1 MAAPASTQPRGYRLR
16 VGYTGAPMVSV
27 VKVPHL
33 SLISLLLL
41 PSSSPGL
48 VGRTAQVV
56 RTAVR
61 RPGQF
66 ALAAVPQ
73 RSPYTFPDLASCP
86 IPPVSDV
93 SAPEQAQ
100 RLRDVSEAALLADLA
115 RNFGGELPPWWR
127 PAADRPRR
135 WLDSFAAASMDG
147 WAVIEPL
154 WRRSQPLIDR
164 ETRRVGAAV
173 VRDSLDALLNSLH
186 PRIRYRDG
194 ELIVL
199 AARDS
204 VRDLAGRRLALVPM
218 ICGPNGTAVVFDLPE
233 VAFVA
238 YPVRGFA
245 ENGGRRPRSPDPSG
259 DALALVLGPARARA
273 LRTAHR
279 PVAIGQLAVELQCEP
294 CTASYHCDRL
304 ETAGLILRERH
315 GQSVWVTRTAR
326 GDELADLL
334 SG

>member
-1 MAAPASTQPRGYRLR
+1 MAAPASARPRGHRLR
-16 VGYTGAPMVSV
+16 VGYAGTPMVSV

-33 SLISLLLL
+33 SLLSLLV
-41 PSSSPGL
+41 SSSSQGPAEHLG
-48 VGRTAQVV
+48 GVV
-56 RTAVR
+56 RAAVR
-61 RPGQF
+61 RPGRF

-73 RSPYTFPDLASCP
+73 RSHHVFPDLAHSP

-93 SAPEQAQ
+93 SAAEQAQ

-115 RNFGGELPPWWR
+115 RNFGDELPPWWR

-147 WAVIEPL
+147 WAVIEPM
-154 WRRSQPLIDR
+154 WRRAQPLIDR

-173 VRDSLDALLNSLH
+173 VRGGLDALLNSLH
-186 PRIRYRDG
+186 PRIRYRDS

-204 VRDLAGRRLALVPM
+204 VRDLAGRRLVLVPM
-218 ICGPNGTAVVFDLPE
+218 ICGPNGTAVSFDLPE
-233 VAFVA
+233 VAFVG
-238 YPVRGFA
+238 YPVRGSA
-245 ENGGRRPRSPDPSG
+245 ENGGRRSKSPDPSG

-273 LRTAHR
+273 PGTAHR
-279 PVAIGQLAVELQCEP
+279 PLTMGQLAVELQGKP

-304 ETAGLILRERH
+304 ETAGLIVRERR
-315 GQSVWVTRTAR
+315 GQSVWITRTAR